1 MTPTFLSRLSQDSF
15 EALKVQLELFLRRA
29 PGAGR
34 RAQRRT
40 RLRDLASMPI

>member
-1 MTPTFLSRLSQDSF
+1 VTPTLPSRLSQDSF

-29 PGAGR
+29 
-34 RAQRRT
+34 QRRT